1 MATYKSSYRCIGP
14 VSGCR
19 YLKKTSQVCRVLKF
33 NSRIW
38 FLLGFAGCMSLLGMG
53 AYFQLVDG
61 LEPCPLCISQR
72 LAILLTGLVFLI
84 AGLHNP
90 GQTGV
95 KRYAVLGTVTALLG
109 ASISTRHVWLQHLP
123 PDQVPECGPELAYM
137 FQYFPLF
144 DTLKLMLSGTGDC
157 AKIDW
162 TLLGFSMPVWTL
174 LAFLMLAA
182 LSLLQIWNCEKK

>member
-1 MATYKSSYRCIGP
+1 MKLIMFNA
-14 VSGCR
+14 
-19 YLKKTSQVCRVLKF
+19 LKF
-33 NSRIW
+33 NPRIW
-38 FLLGFAGCMSLLGMG
+38 FLLGFLACVSLLGMG

-72 LAILLTGLVFLI
+72 LAILLTGLVFLS

-90 GQTGV
+90 RQTGIT
-95 KRYAVLGTVTALLG
+95 RYALLGAFTSLLG

-123 PDQVPECGPELAYM
+123 PDKVPECGPELAYM

-157 AKIDW
+157 AKVDW

-174 LAFLMLAA
+174 VAFLMLAT
-182 LSLLQIWNCEKK
+182 LSFMQIWNYEKK